1 MQEDMTKQQYDSL
14 IEMIAKLV
22 EKSETKEQAA
32 KEIRELK
39 TEKPSE

>member
-1 MQEDMTKQQYDSL
+1 MTNQQYDSL

-22 EKSETKEQAA
+22 EKSETKEQAV